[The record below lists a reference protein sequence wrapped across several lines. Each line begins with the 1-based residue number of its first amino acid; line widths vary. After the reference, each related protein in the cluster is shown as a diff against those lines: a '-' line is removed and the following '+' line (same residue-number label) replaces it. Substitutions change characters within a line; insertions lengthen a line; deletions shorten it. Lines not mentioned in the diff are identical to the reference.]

1 MKTNQT
7 YFFKKL
13 SMKKSFKLAEQVCE
27 VVVDS
32 SQRSNK
38 REQTAET
45 ATLIQVCQFL
55 SNYPFRCKPANG
67 QKKEVYDISLKI
79 SNPDPS
85 VPISFARD
93 EKGSIAS
100 SFEP

>member
-1 MKTNQT
+1 MTTNQT

-13 SMKKSFKLAEQVCE
+13 SMKKSFNLAEQVFE

-55 SNYPFRCKPANG
+55 SNYPFRCKSANR
-67 QKKEVYDISLKI
+67 QEKEVYVISLKI
-79 SNPDPS
+79 CNPDPR
-85 VPISFARD
+85 VLIYFAKD

>member
-1 MKTNQT
+1 MKVIVYVVCNFQDQNENKLDLL
-7 YFFKKL
+7 FQEIVNEKKL
-13 SMKKSFKLAEQVCE
+13 QAEQVCE

-55 SNYPFRCKPANG
+55 SNYPFRCKPASG
-67 QKKEVYDISLKI
+67 QKK
-79 SNPDPS
+79 S
-85 VPISFARD
+85 V
-93 EKGSIAS
+93 
-100 SFEP
+100 

>member
-45 ATLIQVCQFL
+45 ATLIQACQFL
-55 SNYPFRCKPANG
+55 SKFPFRCNPANL
-67 QKKEVYDISLKI
+67 QEKEV
-79 SNPDPS
+79 
-85 VPISFARD
+85 
-93 EKGSIAS
+93 
-100 SFEP
+100 

>member
-1 MKTNQT
+1 MKVIVYVVCNFQDQNENKLDLL
-7 YFFKKL
+7 FQEIVDGKKL
-13 SMKKSFKLAEQVCE
+13 QAEQVCE

-55 SNYPFRCKPANG
+55 SNYPFRCKPANR
-67 QKKEVYDISLKI
+67 QEKEVYDISHI
-79 SNPDPS
+79 NIP
-85 VPISFARD
+85 
-93 EKGSIAS
+93 
-100 SFEP
+100 

>member
-1 MKTNQT
+1 MKVLFLLSVIFMIKMKTNH
-7 YFFKKL
+7 FFKKI

-55 SNYPFRCKPANG
+55 SNYPFRCKPANR
-67 QKKEVYDISLKI
+67 QEKEVYDISLKI
-79 SNPDPS
+79 
-85 VPISFARD
+85 
-93 EKGSIAS
+93 
-100 SFEP
+100 